1 MGNEQYSDTLLQAM
15 SIIAKK
21 AVSEAQFN
29 KTIQAVIV
37 ECKDASIEKYRVR
50 YQDGF
55 WEAYG
60 NGSGVTYLPGA
71 SVYILVPNGDMSQP
85 KTIIGTVEKLGINYI
100 NTISEENQYYE
111 NGSNTLSTNQFELR
125 SYQTKTIEIY
135 NRNKEKNLIDIN
147 EEETSFY
154 LKNSSH
160 LKCSFNIKTNLDLYQ
175 RYSGNYGIK
184 FYLTFL
190 DKAREEQVIRE
201 YIFDTYLMTGN
212 PYLYTNKVLQTTVF
226 EIDGVNFQY
235 IDRIELFTEG
245 FPKQAEKMPADIFIS
260 NLAIVGVNQLSQQ
273 QMSGVSLSFV
283 AKNGYIFN
291 DKSKE
296 NDERK
301 IQAIVRIL
309 GKTVSDTISQK
320 LSFYWFVQ
328 NISIS
333 KSSPFYNQYG
343 GYGWKCLNSYKI
355 LEQNEKGNP
364 SLIDFNPAGS
374 SITIYKNDV
383 KIKQQK
389 YKCVVLYGDKS
400 FSKEFSIINNDAEYE
415 VQIQSDKG
423 TQFTLDSGHP
433 TLKCILKHQ
442 GKEIQNYDDFNFH
455 WGVINNKGNF
465 STLSETNDIYQKWHN
480 AVDLASELEKA
491 FKENQLLKNRFYEE
505 GGNKSNEKVYNE
517 AKEIIQT
524 YQQTEIIHANY
535 IYHVNIK
542 KIVNFSTF
550 VCTVLDSQS
559 NVIGSKEITLINNS
573 LSNGGYSLIINNG
586 KQSFNYD
593 EQGISPCKNEKINF
607 IIPELSFSLL
617 NEKGEQVDQNEIKPD
632 NINWIFPNEND
643 TLLTDYLMREKQRI
657 PQGVNGPIIYPKTR
671 IFSYGILDRYKS
683 NRSNNDIQLRVKYNG
698 YTLTAKTNLLF
709 TKQGFLGTNGT
720 GVSLRI
726 ILKDRDDNPINELPY
741 YKKRDNNEIK
751 SNFEALEAQLYENGE
766 KIISNDLTYNWSILK
781 SKGDSTNLEILNN
794 NTKKIRVEYNEK
806 PLNTPIVNI
815 IKVSV
820 VYNGTTV
827 YATLPIITYQ
837 VKPEYDLKLVP
848 NTGFQYVFYAED
860 GTRPQYDNKYPFT
873 FLLTETSPQT
883 NNKEQD
889 ITNIQ
894 LYKLNEYNFRHSF
907 NYYVEGNLEIN
918 SNDNN
923 TCTVTPYKIYDGSV
937 LNNCLICE
945 VNRREEKGNSLTLIA
960 RARIPIHMMLN
971 RYGHAA
977 LNDWDGN
984 SIQIKEENHIILSP
998 QVGAG
1003 QKDKKTNTFTGILM
1017 GTVQRPVNN
1026 DSTIKENGLF
1036 GYSNGDRTIF
1046 LDAKTGNANF
1056 GIAGHGQIKIDA
1068 KQSTITGGGYDA
1080 TKYNDDI
1087 TKDKN
1092 TSGMLIHL
1100 GKPEIRFGSKK
1111 FYITPAGQLYAQGG
1125 GQIAGWNIG
1134 TDKLSKATVGMSSDN
1149 KDSKDQTK
1157 INNDNIA
1164 FWAGNVKPSD
1174 APFSVNFNGHLKSTS
1189 IDVGGNVHIKNGKIY
1204 SGKHDTLS
1212 STQKGFYLDHTGL
1225 SIGGNFKVS
1234 YVKDKNGNEISLL
1247 SVQKGYIGNST
1258 NGFTIDNNVIY
1269 NGKEEFNST
1278 NNGIYLGKDGIS
1290 LGYNEKLK
1298 TTPFSVNNTGYLTAT
1313 SGKLAGWSFN
1323 NEALYNGVSIAAY
1336 DDGKGGVYR
1345 NGIYFGPGGL
1355 RMGAN
1360 FHVNRAG
1367 SLYCIDGSIGGWEI
1381 KAGSLKG
1388 NSLKLYSTGAI
1399 NDNGDTWHIAANGEA
1414 TFKNIK
1420 SANIH
1425 GGEISGGS
1433 RTGGTIAGRTQM
1445 TGGTIGG
1452 SASMVGGTIS
1462 TSQVMTTSG
1471 ISLDKWCE
1479 NIVAKTV
1486 TADEI
1491 KSKIATINTVEMNYV
1506 YIRRGGDIRDGYG
1519 KSEIAS
1525 RKYVDKKIG
1534 DATSSIWEAI
1544 SDIRGKLP
1552 K

>member
-111 NGSNTLSTNQFELR
+111 NGSNTLSANQFELR

-135 NRNKEKNLIDIN
+135 NRNGEKNLIDIN

-190 DKAREEQVIRE
+190 DKAREEQVTRE

-245 FPKQAEKMPADIFIS
+245 FPKQAEGKLADIFIS

-355 LEQNEKGNP
+355 LEQDEKGNP
-364 SLIDFNPAGS
+364 RLIDFNPAGS

-442 GKEIQNYDDFNFH
+442 GKEIQNYNDFNFH

-491 FKENQLLKNRFYEE
+491 FKENQLLKNRYYEE
-505 GGNKSNEKVYNE
+505 NSENKSNEKVYNE

-573 LSNGGYSLIINNG
+573 LSNSGYSLIINNG

-657 PQGVNGPIIYPKTR
+657 PQGVDGPTIYPKTR

-726 ILKDRDDNPINELPY
+726 IPKDKDDNPINELPY
-741 YKKRDNNEIK
+741 YKKRDKNEIK

-794 NTKKIRVEYNEK
+794 NTKKIKVEYNEN
-806 PLNTPIVNI
+806 PSNTSIVNI

-827 YATLPIITYQ
+827 YATLPIITYW
-837 VKPEYDLKLVP
+837 VKPEYDLNLVP

-873 FLLTETSPQT
+873 FILTETSPQT
-883 NNKEQD
+883 NGKEQD

-894 LYKLNEYNFRHSF
+894 LYKLNNYNFRHSF
-907 NYYVEGNLEIN
+907 NYYVEGNLEIKN
-918 SNDNN
+918 NDNN
-923 TCTVTPYKIYDGSV
+923 VCTVTPYKIYDGSV

-945 VNRREEKGNSLTLIA
+945 VNRKEEKGNSLTLIA

-1003 QKDKKTNTFTGILM
+1003 QKNKKTNTFTGILM

-1036 GYSNGDRTIF
+1036 GYSNGARTIF

-1068 KQSTITGGGYDA
+1068 TKSTITGGGY
-1080 TKYNDDI
+1080 ND
-1087 TKDKN
+1087 TN
-1092 TSGMLIHL
+1092 SQTGMLIDL
-1100 GKPEIRFGSKK
+1100 STPEIK
-1111 FYITPAGQLYAQGG
+1111 FKTGNFSVNKNGYLVAKGG
-1125 GQIAGWNIG
+1125 GSIAGWNIG
-1134 TDKLSKATVGMSSDN
+1134 NSELKKDTVGMSSDN
-1149 KDSKDQTK
+1149 SSES
-1157 INNDNIA
+1157 NIA
-1164 FWAGNVKPSD
+1164 FWAGDAKPSD
-1174 APFSVNFNGHLKSTS
+1174 APFSVNFKGDLKSTS
-1189 IDVGGNVHIKNGKIY
+1189 INIGGDVFINKGKIY
-1204 SGKHDTLS
+1204 SKDHTSFLS
-1212 STQKGFYLDHTGL
+1212 AGSGFYLSSDGL
-1225 SIGGNFKVS
+1225 SIGANFS
-1234 YVKDKNGNEISLL
+1234 VKSDGSLTA
-1247 SVQKGYIGNST
+1247 KAGYIGNSS
-1258 NGFTIDNNVIY
+1258 NGFKINATSIS
-1269 NGKEEFNST
+1269 NGKVH
-1278 NNGIYLGKDGIS
+1278 LGTDKIS
-1290 LGYNEKLK
+1290 LGD
-1298 TTPFSVNNTGYLTAT
+1298 TFSVKNDGTLTA
-1313 SGKLAGWSFN
+1313 SKGKLAGWNFN
-1323 NEALYNGVSIAAY
+1323 DKAIYNDEVTDARYGNNNGVFS
-1336 DDGKGGVYR
+1336 KGVY
-1345 NGIYFGPGGL
+1345 FGEGGL
-1355 RMGAN
+1355 RMGSN
-1360 FHVNRAG
+1360 FHVNSAG
-1367 SLYCIDGSIGGWEI
+1367 QLYCIDGSIGGWKI
-1381 KAGSLKG
+1381 KAGSLTG
-1388 NSLKLYSTGAI
+1388 GSLTLYSTGAI
-1399 NDNGDTWHIAANGEA
+1399 KGTNWNISSGGKA
-1414 TFKNIK
+1414 TF
-1420 SANIH
+1420 SDIH
-1425 GGEISGGS
+1425 I
-1433 RTGGTIAGRTQM
+1433 TGGNM
-1445 TGGTIGG
+1445 
-1452 SASMVGGTIS
+1452 SGGTIS
-1462 TSQVMTTSG
+1462 GGTRTGGSITGGS
-1471 ISLDKWCE
+1471 ISPGGVGCGGYDNMNKWCE
-1479 NIVAKTV
+1479 HIVATSV
-1486 TADEI
+1486 TADYIE
-1491 KSKIATINTVEMNYV
+1491 SKVSDSGLSFTGWLNARKFSCSKEAYYKGSQIATQSWVRTELL
-1506 YIRRGGDIRDGYG
+1506 
-1519 KSEIAS
+1519 
-1525 RKYVDKKIG
+1525 KYAKKG
-1534 DATSSIWEAI
+1534 ETSS
-1544 SDIRGKLP
+1544 STNP
-1552 K
+1552 

>member
-60 NGSGVTYLPGA
+60 NGSGVTYLPGT

-85 KTIIGTVEKLGINYI
+85 KTIIGTVQKLGINYI
-100 NTISEENQYYE
+100 NTISEQNQYYE
-111 NGSNTLSTNQFELR
+111 NGSNTLSLKNDISQFELC

-135 NRNKEKNLIDIN
+135 NRNGEENLININ

-175 RYSGNYGIK
+175 RYNGNYGIK

-190 DKAREEQVIRE
+190 DKAREEQVTRE

-226 EIDGVNFQY
+226 EIDGANFQY

-245 FPKQAEKMPADIFIS
+245 FPKQAEEMPADIFIS

-355 LEQNEKGNP
+355 LEQDEKGNP

-465 STLSETNDIYQKWHN
+465 STLSETDIYQKWHDAIN
-480 AVDLASELEKA
+480 LVSELEEA
-491 FKENQLLKNRFYEE
+491 FNNNEILKNRFYKE
-505 GGNKSNEKVYNE
+505 NKENDTNEKVYND
-517 AKEIIQT
+517 AKEIVQK

-535 IYHVNIK
+535 VYHVNIK

-550 VCTVLDSQS
+550 VCTILDSQS

-607 IIPELSFSLL
+607 VIPELSFSLL

-643 TLLTDYLMREKQRI
+643 TLLTNYLMEEKQRI
-657 PQGVNGPIIYPKTR
+657 PQIDGTIIYPKTR

-698 YTLTAKTNLLF
+698 YTLTAKTNFSF

-726 ILKDRDDNPINELPY
+726 ILKDKDDNPINELPY
-741 YKKRDNNEIK
+741 YKERDNNEIK
-751 SNFEALEAQLYENGE
+751 YNFEALEAQLYENGE
-766 KIISNDLTYNWSILK
+766 KIISNDLIYNWSILK
-781 SKGDSTNLEILNN
+781 SKDDFTNLKILNN
-794 NTKKIRVEYNEK
+794 NTKKIKVEYSEN
-806 PLNTPIVNI
+806 PLNTSIVNI

-827 YATLPIITYQ
+827 YATLPIITYW
-837 VKPEYDLKLVP
+837 VESEYDLKLVP

-873 FLLTETSPQT
+873 FILTETSPQT
-883 NNKEQD
+883 NNEEQD

-894 LYKLNEYNFRHSF
+894 LYDFSDSGYNFRHSF

-918 SNDNN
+918 NNDNN
-923 TCTVTPYKIYDGSV
+923 TCTVTPYKTYDGSI

-945 VNRREEKGNSLTLIA
+945 VNRKEKGDSLTLIA

-977 LNDWDGN
+977 LNGWDGN
-984 SIQIKEENHIILSP
+984 SIDIGNTSGDTILAP

-1003 QKDKKTNTFTGILM
+1003 QKNNQNQFTGILM
-1017 GTVQRPVNN
+1017 GTVKN
-1026 DSTIKENGLF
+1026 DNGNKQNGLF
-1036 GYSNGDRTIF
+1036 GYSNGARIIF
-1046 LDAKTGNANF
+1046 LDAETGNANF
-1056 GIAGHGQIKIDA
+1056 GLAGKGQIQITAEKG
-1068 KQSTITGGGYDA
+1068 QITGGDYSQ
-1080 TKYNDDI
+1080 
-1087 TKDKN
+1087 KN
-1092 TSGMLIHL
+1092 GTGLLIDL
-1100 GKPEIRFGSKK
+1100 QKPEIKYGSGK
-1111 FYITPAGQLYAQGG
+1111 FSVSSSGALTAKDEGS
-1125 GQIAGWNIG
+1125 IAGWNIG
-1134 TDKLSKATVGMSSDN
+1134 TDKLSKGTVGMSSDN
-1149 KDSKDQTK
+1149 SSES
-1157 INNDNIA
+1157 NIA
-1164 FWAGNVKPSD
+1164 FWAGNAKPSD
-1174 APFSVNFNGHLKSTS
+1174 APFSVNFKGDLKSTS
-1189 IDVGGNVHIKNGKIY
+1189 IDIGGSVHIRNGKIY
-1204 SGKHDTLS
+1204 SGDHNTLD

-1234 YVKDKNGNEISLL
+1234 YDKENNSLL
-1247 SVQKGYIGNST
+1247 TVQKGYIGNST
-1258 NGFTIDNNVIY
+1258 NGFTINSNSIS
-1269 NGKEEFNST
+1269 NGAQGAKESV
-1278 NNGIYLGKDGIS
+1278 YLGTDLIS
-1290 LGYNEKLK
+1290 LGDTFKV
-1298 TTPFSVNNTGYLTAT
+1298 SNTGELTA
-1313 SGKLAGWSFN
+1313 SKGKIAGWIFN
-1323 NEALYNGVSIAAY
+1323 GNALYNSSVKNTVFSVQ
-1336 DDGKGGVYR
+1336 DKKGKWKVVD
-1345 NGIYFGPGGL
+1345 NEPEGIYFGPGGL
-1355 RMGAN
+1355 RMGVN
-1360 FHVNRAG
+1360 FHVN
-1367 SLYCIDGSIGGWEI
+1367 
-1381 KAGSLKG
+1381 KKG
-1388 NSLKLYSTGAI
+1388 QFYAI
-1399 NDNGDTWHIAANGEA
+1399 N
-1414 TFKNIK
+1414 
-1420 SANIH
+1420 
-1425 GGEISGGS
+1425 
-1433 RTGGTIAGRTQM
+1433 
-1445 TGGTIGG
+1445 GTIGG
-1452 SASMVGGTIS
+1452 WAIGDSSLKGGSLTLYSSGAVKGTNWNISSGGKATFSDIHITGGNMSGGTIS
-1462 TSQVMTTSG
+1462 GGTRTGGSITGGS
-1471 ISLDKWCE
+1471 ISPGGVSCGRYDNMNKWCE
-1479 NIVAKTV
+1479 HIVATSV
-1486 TADEI
+1486 TADYIE
-1491 KSKIATINTVEMNYV
+1491 SKISSSDLSFTGWITARKFSCSREAYYKGSQIATQSWVRTELLKYAKK
-1506 YIRRGGDIRDGYG
+1506 GDIP
-1519 KSEIAS
+1519 
-1525 RKYVDKKIG
+1525 
-1534 DATSSIWEAI
+1534 SSTN
-1544 SDIRGKLP
+1544 P
-1552 K
+1552 

>member
-190 DKAREEQVIRE
+190 DKAREEQVTRE

-245 FPKQAEKMPADIFIS
+245 FPKQAEGMPVDIFIS

-355 LEQNEKGNP
+355 LEQDEKGNP
-364 SLIDFNPAGS
+364 RLIDFNPAGS

-491 FKENQLLKNRFYEE
+491 FKENQLLKNRFYKES
-505 GGNKSNEKVYNE
+505 GNKTNEKVYNE
-517 AKEIIQT
+517 AKETIQT

-607 IIPELSFSLL
+607 VIPELSFSLL

-657 PQGVNGPIIYPKTR
+657 PQGVDGPIIYPKTR

-726 ILKDRDDNPINELPY
+726 ILKDNHDNLINELPY
-741 YKKRDNNEIK
+741 YKKRDKNEIK

-766 KIISNDLTYNWSILK
+766 KIISNNLTYNWSILK
-781 SKGDSTNLEILNN
+781 SKGDSTNLKILNN
-794 NTKKIRVEYNEK
+794 NTKKIRVKYDEN
-806 PLNTPIVNI
+806 PLNTSIVNI

-837 VKPEYDLKLVP
+837 VKSEYDLKLVP

-873 FLLTETSPQT
+873 FTLTETSPQT
-883 NNKEQD
+883 NGNEQD

-894 LYKLNEYNFRHSF
+894 LYKLNNYNFRHSF
-907 NYYVEGNLEIN
+907 NYYVEGNLEIKN
-918 SNDNN
+918 NDNN
-923 TCTVTPYKIYDGSV
+923 ICTVMPYKIYDGSI

-945 VNRREEKGNSLTLIA
+945 VKRKEKGGSLTLIA

-1026 DSTIKENGLF
+1026 NSTIKENGLF
-1036 GYSNGDRTIF
+1036 GYSDGNRTIF

-1056 GIAGHGQIKIDA
+1056 GIAGHGQIKINA
-1068 KQSTITGGGYDA
+1068 EQSTITGGGYD
-1080 TKYNDDI
+1080 
-1087 TKDKN
+1087 N
-1092 TSGMLIHL
+1092 TNSQTGMLIDL
-1100 GKPEIRFGSKK
+1100 KTPEIK
-1111 FYITPAGQLYAQGG
+1111 FKTGNFSVNKNGYLVAKGG
-1125 GQIAGWNIG
+1125 GSIAGWNIE
-1134 TDKLSKATVGMSSDN
+1134 DSKLKKDTVGMSSDN
-1149 KDSKDQTK
+1149 SSES
-1157 INNDNIA
+1157 NIA
-1164 FWAGNVKPSD
+1164 FWAGDAKPSD
-1174 APFSVNFNGHLKSTS
+1174 APFSVNFKGDLKSTS
-1189 IDVGGNVHIKNGKIY
+1189 INIGGNVHIENGKIY
-1204 SGKHDTLS
+1204 SGEHKQFLS
-1212 STQKGFYLDHTGL
+1212 TTNGFYLSSDGL
-1225 SIGGNFKVS
+1225 SIGAN
-1234 YVKDKNGNEISLL
+1234 
-1247 SVQKGYIGNST
+1247 
-1258 NGFTIDNNVIY
+1258 
-1269 NGKEEFNST
+1269 
-1278 NNGIYLGKDGIS
+1278 
-1290 LGYNEKLK
+1290 
-1298 TTPFSVNNTGYLTAT
+1298 FSVDNQGYLTAKQGT
-1313 SGKLAGWSFN
+1313 FGNTTHNFTIGLSNDKTCASLIGNGVYLGTDKISLGSNFSVKNDGTLTAKSGIIAGWHFN
-1323 NEALYNGVSIAAY
+1323 NGAFYSGNVKHQTAFGNEKGAY
-1336 DDGKGGVYR
+1336 EEE
-1345 NGIYFGPGGL
+1345 GIYFGQGGI
-1355 RMGAN
+1355 RFGSN
-1360 FHVNRAG
+1360 FHVSSAG
-1367 SLYCIDGSIGGWEI
+1367 NMYAIDGSIGGWDI
-1381 KAGSLKG
+1381 QNDRLKG
-1388 NSLKLYSTGAI
+1388 GTLTLYKTGAI
-1399 NDNGDTWHIAANGEA
+1399 NDSNDAWHIDSGGKA
-1414 TFKNIK
+1414 TFKNIR
-1420 SANIH
+1420 IT
-1425 GGEISGGS
+1425 GGEMS
-1433 RTGGTIAGRTQM
+1433 
-1445 TGGTIGG
+1445 
-1452 SASMVGGTIS
+1452 GGTIS
-1462 TSQVMTTSG
+1462 GGNRTGGSITGGS
-1471 ISLDKWCE
+1471 ISPGGVGCGGYDNMNKWCE
-1479 NIVAKTV
+1479 HIVATSV
-1486 TADEI
+1486 TADYIE
-1491 KSKIATINTVEMNYV
+1491 SKVSDSGLSFTGWLNARKFSCSKEAYYKGSQIATQSWVRTELL
-1506 YIRRGGDIRDGYG
+1506 
-1519 KSEIAS
+1519 
-1525 RKYVDKKIG
+1525 KYAKK
-1534 DATSSIWEAI
+1534 
-1544 SDIRGKLP
+1544 SDIP
-1552 K
+1552 SSANP